1 MFPRPRSYYL
11 NSTSQYVVWSVLLT
25 LLLAFPGFV
34 AAKTIP
40 PASRIVALGDLH
52 GDLERLTEILQRAQL
67 VDAENR
73 WIGGDALLVV
83 TGDFL
88 DRGTHVKAVMDLLME
103 LEKKA
108 PKAGGGVLVLLGNHE
123 MMNLTGD
130 LRYVTPEIYATF
142 ADSKSKGR
150 QEKAYKTLLKTS
162 QREAKRLGLP
172 EPEDTPEFRQEWME
186 THPPG
191 FVEYRKALG
200 PKGKYGRWIR
210 NLPAV
215 VRIGDIIFVHGGIH
229 PRLADLSLDEL
240 NKRIKKERKA
250 FDSWVGFFTEEGV
263 FQPYYPLNDM
273 VAALKQRYDWLA
285 SSGKQGS
292 NGDDWMETLDS
303 KEQYQVK
310 LIKAFFN
317 MGAWLSVHPDGPLW
331 FRGYGKWSEEEGTPQ
346 LAQVLAA
353 YGADYMVVG
362 HTIAAEKEILRRL
375 GGKAL
380 LVDTV
385 EPSALEI
392 AGDQF
397 RAISLDGYGPVGEQ
411 VSEPVPGSMVPGP

>member
-1 MFPRPRSYYL
+1 MVFS
-11 NSTSQYVVWSVLLT
+11 
-25 LLLAFPGFV
+25 GF
-34 AAKTIP
+34 AAGKTIP
-40 PASRIVALGDLH
+40 PTSRIVALGDLH
-52 GDLERLTEILQRAQL
+52 GDIQRLTAILQSAKL
-67 VDAENR
+67 VNAENR
-73 WIGGDALLVV
+73 WTGGDAFLVV

-88 DRGTHVKAVMDLLME
+88 DRGTHVREVMDLLME

-108 PKAGGGVLVLLGNHE
+108 PKAGGRVLVLLGNHE

-142 ADSKSKGR
+142 ADDKSEER
-150 QEKAYKTLLKTS
+150 QERAYKKFMKTN
-162 QREAKRLGLP
+162 QREAKKLGLP

-186 THPPG
+186 THPAG
-191 FVEYRKALG
+191 FVEYREALG

-215 VRIGDIIFVHGGIH
+215 VRVGDIIFVHGGIH
-229 PRLADLSLDEL
+229 PRLTDLSLDEI
-240 NKRIKKERKA
+240 NQRIKKERKA
-250 FDSWVGFFTEEGV
+250 FDSWVGYFTDEGV
-263 FQPYYPLNDM
+263 FQSYYPLNDM
-273 VAALKQRYDWLA
+273 ITALKKRYDWLA
-285 SSGKQGS
+285 SSGEQGS

-317 MGAWLSVHPDGPLW
+317 MGAWISVHPDGPLW
-331 FRGYGKWSEEEGTPQ
+331 FRGFGKWSEEEGTPQ

-353 YGADYMVVG
+353 YGAEYMVVG

-375 GGKAL
+375 GGKVF

-392 AGDQF
+392 AGDRF
-397 RAISLDGYGPVGEQ
+397 RAIYVDGYGLIDENT
-411 VSEPVPGSMVPGP
+411 SEPMPIPIAPGL

>member
-1 MFPRPRSYYL
+1 M
-11 NSTSQYVVWSVLLT
+11 V
-25 LLLAFPGFV
+25 FPGF
-34 AAKTIP
+34 AAGKTIP
-40 PASRIVALGDLH
+40 PTSRIVALGDLH
-52 GDLERLTEILQRAQL
+52 GDIQRLTAILQSAEL
-67 VDAENR
+67 VNAENH
-73 WIGGDALLVV
+73 WTGGDAFLVV

-88 DRGTHVKAVMDLLME
+88 DRGTHVREVMDLLME

-108 PKAGGGVLVLLGNHE
+108 PKAGGRVLVLLGNHE

-142 ADSKSKGR
+142 ADDKSEER
-150 QEKAYKTLLKTS
+150 QEKAYKKFLKTN
-162 QREAKRLGLP
+162 QKEAKKLGLP
-172 EPEDTPEFRQEWME
+172 GPEDTPEFRQEWME
-186 THPPG
+186 NHPAG
-191 FVEYRKALG
+191 FVEYREALG

-215 VRIGDIIFVHGGIH
+215 VRVGDIIFVHGGIH
-229 PRLADLSLDEL
+229 PRLTDLSLDEI
-240 NKRIKKERKA
+240 NQRIKKERKA
-250 FDSWVGFFTEEGV
+250 FDSWVGYFTNEGV

-273 VAALKQRYDWLA
+273 ITALKKRYDWLA
-285 SSGKQGS
+285 SSGEQGS

-317 MGAWLSVHPDGPLW
+317 MGAWISVHPDGPLW
-331 FRGYGKWSEEEGTPQ
+331 FRGFGKWSEEEGTPQ

-353 YGADYMVVG
+353 YGAEYMVVG

-375 GGKAL
+375 GGKVF

-392 AGDQF
+392 AGDRF
-397 RAISLDGYGPVGEQ
+397 RAIYVDGYGLIDEKT
-411 VSEPVPGSMVPGP
+411 SEPMPIPIAPGL